1 MIHNNVKNI
10 REAKGVTKT
19 HIAKKL
25 NLSLMG
31 YTHIETGSVRL
42 DVERLKLIAN
52 ILGVSP
58 EVFFDNQLT
67 EIVIQKLESTKE
79 VS

>member
-1 MIHNNVKNI
+1 
-10 REAKGVTKT
+10 
-19 HIAKKL
+19 
-25 NLSLMG
+25 MG

>member
-1 MIHNNVKNI
+1 MVHNNVSRI

-25 NLSLMG
+25 NMSLMG
-31 YTHIETGSVRL
+31 YTHIETGTVRL

-58 EVFFDNQLT
+58 EIFFDNKLT
-67 EIVIQKLESTKE
+67 ETVINNLESTKE